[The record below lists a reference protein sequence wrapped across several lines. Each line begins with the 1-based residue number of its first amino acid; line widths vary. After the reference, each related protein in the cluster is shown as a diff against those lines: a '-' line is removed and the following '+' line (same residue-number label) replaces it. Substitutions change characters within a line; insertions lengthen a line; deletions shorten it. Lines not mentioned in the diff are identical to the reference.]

1 MHFSAFCSL
10 CIETALLAGHVVFG
24 VQAGAQ
30 LFSEKLV
37 SIYWSP
43 SDFLGM
49 RWILYSLSFGF
60 FFLVMRDTFW
70 PVRSMT

>member
-10 CIETALLAGHVVFG
+10 CIETALLTGHVVFEFG

-37 SIYWSP
+37 SIYRSL
-43 SDFLGM
+43 SDFLGIGFC
-49 RWILYSLSFGF
+49 ILYPLDCFLLF
-60 FFLVMRDTFW
+60 F
-70 PVRSMT
+70 PVILAGSMT